1 MRRGRAITPAAA
13 GLAVALLAAPA
24 GAAEGDVEAELSG
37 YLEVRLFGVFG
48 VDEELAQLGGAVD
61 FDAAGFH
68 PDEIWG
74 LQLRLRPT
82 LKVHIGELASVVAT
96 AEAHAAFGFFGR
108 AYDSVDDVVGV
119 ERLYATLTAG
129 PLDLTLGKQL
139 IRWGY
144 GLFLNPTDLNN
155 TRTTG
160 DLDAELPGQWA
171 ARAVFAVSETSN
183 LQLAVML
190 DEDACCEPVAV
201 ARMDGTVDLTD
212 MAGVF
217 AWSART
223 DELVFGFDLK
233 TEFEVGA
240 WAELSWTWNL
250 ELEDWHVDA
259 ELGLDYS
266 FDVLQSL
273 YLALEWIYQG
283 DGAGDP
289 WDAPGSEPLPDY
301 FQVTIDS
308 FQSGTRRQLLGTQY
322 LLLLARLGITAQWQL
337 QLLHLLNLRDPSATA
352 SLQATWWPH
361 GSWELVA
368 GVQVNYGRQGGEYA
382 LVVPSGGL
390 VPEAVQGARIT
401 PWALAFLWARFYY

>member
-1 MRRGRAITPAAA
+1 MRRAGPIASAALLAIS
-13 GLAVALLAAPA
+13 LLAAPA
-24 GAAEGDVEAELSG
+24 GASEGDVEAELSG
-37 YLEVRLFGVFG
+37 YLETRFFGVFG
-48 VDEELAQLGGAVD
+48 VDEELAQLGGVVD
-61 FDAAGFH
+61 FDEAGFH
-68 PDEIWG
+68 PDEVWG
-74 LQLRLRPT
+74 MQLRLRPT
-82 LKVHIGELASVVAT
+82 AKLHIGDLASIVAT
-96 AEAHAAFGFFGR
+96 VEGSASFGFFGR
-108 AYDSVDDVVGV
+108 TYDSIDDVLGV
-119 ERLYATLTAG
+119 ERLYATLTTG

-144 GLFLNPTDLNN
+144 GLFMNPTDLNN
-155 TRTTG
+155 TRQTG

-171 ARAVFAVSETSN
+171 ARAVLEVGEMST
-183 LQLAVML
+183 LQVAVML
-190 DEDACCEPVAV
+190 DQDACCEPISVV
-201 ARMDGTVDLTD
+201 RMDGTVDLTD

-217 AWSART
+217 AWNART
-223 DELVFGFDLK
+223 DELVFGFDMK

-240 WAELSWTWNL
+240 WAELTWTWNL

-289 WDAPGSEPLPDY
+289 WETPGKQPLPDY
-301 FQVTIDS
+301 FQSTVES
-308 FQSGTRRQLLGTQY
+308 FQTGSRRQLLGTQY
-322 LLLLARLGITAQWQL
+322 LLLLARLGINSEWQL
-337 QLLHLLNLRDPSATA
+337 QLLHLLNVRDPSATA

-368 GVQVNYGRQGGEYA
+368 GVQLNYGAEGGEYA
-382 LVVPSGGL
+382 LVVPSGGM
-390 VPEAVQGARIT
+390 VPESVQGARIV